1 MAEPGA
7 EREAEDDPGQ
17 RSSINRRSFVRGGVV
32 GAGGVLVAGAVAAG
46 LNSRVTDVSGP
57 MEPANQNLAVTAP
70 EPSGEDDSATLAAL
84 CVGRRDVHL
93 RSGATYVIAA
103 RDAISGTGFRGR
115 IVGNGATLK
124 FAYTG
129 PWSESSSAISG
140 LHDVTLQ
147 DLFITA
153 PDANLFSV
161 FRDCTNLRLDH
172 VTVYACSPKLTYAL
186 PRDFSAHRI
195 RWISQGDDPPVID
208 GSLYVP
214 DAGRFSL
221 TDFDY
226 DAGFT
231 GRTGAI
237 VSAIATRTAPG
248 TTVHVANGRAFTADL
263 PGHSADGFIDIEPVG
278 DVPFDNVTV
287 RDIVLYNT
295 SCYLTGARNVTV
307 DNCTFVYTANNSSG
321 RAIPF
326 VVYNNNGSRPPLGA
340 LTVRDCR
347 VEWTAGNPADQTIG
361 IMTYQSH
368 PGAVVRFTD
377 NSYHFSPAAGQVAQD
392 LYWVKDGA
400 PAVMSIRGDAILEVG
415 DLAHS
420 QALIRTDSTV
430 RRLMV
435 REMSVSGTF
444 AQKLRAGGDGG
455 GGDGDLVVFESND
468 FTGATFTGADSV
480 AAGVTLIR
488 RHSADNAGI
497 EY

>member
-1 MAEPGA
+1 M
-7 EREAEDDPGQ
+7 
-17 RSSINRRSFVRGGVV
+17 
-32 GAGGVLVAGAVAAG
+32 
-46 LNSRVTDVSGP
+46 
-57 MEPANQNLAVTAP
+57 NQGLAVTAP

-103 RDAISGTGFRGR
+103 RDAISQTGFTGR

-124 FAYTG
+124 FTYTG
-129 PWSESSSAISG
+129 PWSESYSAING
-140 LHDVTLQ
+140 LHDVTLR
-147 DLFITA
+147 DLSITA
-153 PDANLFSV
+153 PDANLFSI
-161 FRDCTNLRLDH
+161 FRDCTNLHLDH

-186 PRDFSAHRI
+186 PKDFSAHRI
-195 RWISQGDDPPVID
+195 RWISEGDDPSVID

-226 DAGFT
+226 DATFT

-237 VSAIATRTAPG
+237 VSAVATRTAPG
-248 TTVHVANGRAFTADL
+248 ATVYVANGRAFTADR
-263 PGHSADGFIDIEPVG
+263 PGHSADGFIDIEPIG
-278 DVPFDNVTV
+278 DASFDNVTV
-287 RDIVLYNT
+287 RDVVLYNT

-326 VVYNNNGSRPPLGA
+326 VVYNHNEVKPPLGA
-340 LTVRDCR
+340 LHVRNCR

-361 IMTYQSH
+361 VMTYQSH

-377 NSYHFSPAAGQVAQD
+377 NSYHFSPAVGQVVQD

-400 PAVMSIRGDAILEVG
+400 PAIMSIHGDAILEAG
-415 DLAHS
+415 DIAHS

-430 RRLMV
+430 RRLLV

-444 AQKLRAGGDGG
+444 AQKLQAGADGG
-455 GGDGDLVVFESND
+455 GGEGDLVVFESND

-480 AAGVTLIR
+480 ASGVTLRR
-488 RHSADNAGI
+488 RHSTDNAGI